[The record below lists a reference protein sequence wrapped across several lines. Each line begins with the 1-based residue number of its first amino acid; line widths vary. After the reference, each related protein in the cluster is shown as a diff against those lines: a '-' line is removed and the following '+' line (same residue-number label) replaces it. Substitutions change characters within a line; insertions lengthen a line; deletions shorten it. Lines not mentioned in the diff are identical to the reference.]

1 MQRPMMNSV
10 IIGRGILIACMLSPV
25 LAAAAAPAGSINLLQ
40 SVAWHGDAGSVES
53 TPGGLLLKGG
63 ASGGVVRRRMN
74 LEPYA
79 GKMVELE
86 GTLATATQGKSL
98 VTVMAS
104 TQAFDAPLRQV
115 GSNMLVGPGEEG
127 AFRLR
132 LRVDRAAISLRTEIR
147 LAPGAVLVLK
157 EVQATAL
164 AAAPD
169 LPGEGGRAGL
179 SAGASVRLQAL
190 ARAMALTRYFG
201 QTAEQNDALWETR
214 LRPLVMRLERPAS
227 PAQQRLLLSQAFASL
242 APEVRWRS
250 SVRLLPRLSGNSAD
264 DGKVQARWGVHQ
276 VYRGFGSG
284 DNWYDVNWQALP
296 HTTASLA
303 IPLAYNSLSVMLPGG
318 REDVPPAPALHAEH
332 TTPRHA
338 VSDRATRLLAVMQL
352 WGVLY
357 YFYPDVRSEAM
368 WQAMLAEA
376 LDAAATSPDGES
388 LHRVL
393 QHMLS
398 YLEDGHAWVQG
409 PHLRK
414 DYVPAAR
421 LLLADGHAYI
431 AKRGNGAAC
440 PASALTPGSEV
451 LEIDGKNIAQRRQ
464 QLQYESKLASA
475 SAQDRADE
483 QLVLAGPPGSMAE
496 IVYRMQG
503 GARQEIRLQ
512 RTIAAYALDCD
523 AAAAPV
529 AEIAPGMML
538 INLDR
543 ATDDML
549 ATALPQLQAAHAI
562 ILDARHYI
570 ASSQQF
576 LGHFTRLPLPGPP
589 MLIPV
594 LSAPGRD
601 RWSWQR
607 SQRTIAPLE
616 PYIAAR
622 LFFMTGGDSI
632 SAVETYLQTA
642 RFAGLGTFIGEATAG
657 TTGDVAGVAL
667 PGGYQAYWTGMRALR
682 QDGSR
687 FSSITPDIVLPQDAA
702 DAAAGVDTVLLHT
715 IALANSMRP
724 AMKEAP

>member
-1 MQRPMMNSV
+1 MQAAMIKRA
-10 IIGRGILIACMLSPV
+10 IIRQGILIACLLLPA
-25 LAAAAAPAGSINLLQ
+25 LAAAAGPGSINLLQ
-40 SVAWHGDAGSVES
+40 PAAWHGDADSVEL
-53 TPGGLLLKGG
+53 TPAGLLLKGG
-63 ASGGVVRRRMN
+63 ASGSVVRRRMN

-79 GKMVELE
+79 GKTVELE
-86 GTLATATQGKSL
+86 GRLATAAPLKSL
-98 VTVMAS
+98 VTVVLG
-104 TQAFDAPLRQV
+104 TRAFDAPLRQV
-115 GSNMLVGPGEEG
+115 GSNMFVTPGEDG
-127 AFRLR
+127 SFRLR
-132 LRVDRAAISLRTEIR
+132 LRVDRAAISLHTEIR
-147 LAPGAVLVLK
+147 LAPGAALVLK
-157 EVQATAL
+157 EVHATAL
-164 AAAPD
+164 AAVPD

-179 SAGASVRLQAL
+179 SAGASVRLQTL
-190 ARAMALTRYFG
+190 ARAMALARYFG
-201 QTAEQNDALWETR
+201 QMAEQDDALWEAR
-214 LRPLVMRLERPAS
+214 LRLLVMRLERPAS
-227 PAQQRLLLSQAFASL
+227 LAQQRLLLSQTFVRL
-242 APEVRWRS
+242 APAVRWR
-250 SVRLLPRLSGNSAD
+250 LPGRMSADSAD
-264 DGKVQARWGVHQ
+264 DGKAQARWSVHQ

-284 DNWYDVNWQALP
+284 DNWYDVSWQALP

-332 TTPRHA
+332 TTPRYA

-368 WQAMLAEA
+368 WQAMLPEA

-431 AKRGNGAAC
+431 AKRGNDAAC

-451 LEIDGKNIAQRRQ
+451 LEIDGKNISQRRQ

-483 QLVLAGPPGSMAE
+483 QLVLAGQPDSMAE
-496 IVYRMQG
+496 IVYRMHG

-538 INLDR
+538 INLDM

-549 ATALPQLQAAHAI
+549 ATALPQLQAAHTI

-632 SAVETYLQTA
+632 SAVETYFQTA